1 MRTSKATKNPVILDI
16 ANIVNVS
23 STSVAFWVSHFLEFL
38 GIKVLIMFIFDNIL
52 FKMVKIKDSL
62 KLQKKKPSPPNPVCH
77 NLCHKDNTRP

>member
-38 GIKVLIMFIFDNIL
+38 GIKVLIMFTFDIISFL
-52 FKMVKIKDSL
+52 TME
-62 KLQKKKPSPPNPVCH
+62 
-77 NLCHKDNTRP
+77 